1 MLESLRNTLA
11 RGFSVLAQ
19 RVSAEPRHPDE
30 RRVYGGPRTVAGV
43 AITPDTAVTISAVWA
58 CLRYL
63 SQTVAV
69 LPWHVMREVDN
80 GAEIQRS
87 NPVDWLIYKRPNP
100 EWSSFQFRE
109 TLTHWA
115 LRWGNGYAEIER
127 DQAGRP
133 FNLWPIHP
141 ERVSVCRDTD
151 TGLLF
156 YEVDNGSSAKVE
168 IAAADMFH
176 IRGFGEGV
184 VGVNVI
190 DYAAQSLGW
199 ARAAQIFGA
208 AFFGNGATP
217 ASVVMN
223 KKPLTPEG
231 LKRQRKEF
239 EDLYKGPGRAGRTAF
254 LDNDADI
261 KSIGMDID
269 KMQLVETHQ
278 YLVEEVARWFGV
290 PPHKIM
296 HLLRATFCLPADS
309 RVFTEAGPKRIAD
322 VKVGEKVWSR
332 DATGRWTLST
342 IERSAPTGIDR
353 ILRIRTTN
361 RTTRMNAKH
370 RVLARRAHEV
380 PLEPGQ
386 IGGRNVGGK
395 KARVEWRTEYVPAG
409 ELKVGDTIVALDK
422 LPDIGVTTAPNGREL
437 TPGFMAFCGLLIG
450 DGNVFAS
457 GSVAVA
463 RADAAP
469 YMAHYREAMRS
480 EFFAGGRV
488 SPAGEKH
495 HAARLTAAN
504 VAAVRLALEAGE
516 SRADIAALYSVSC
529 STVHAIANGRNW
541 VSPSPGAIRPILL
554 REGVRRTMFSS
565 AAAAEEL
572 IHLGFGGTARTKRV
586 PGWVF
591 TTTEEL
597 RLAFLAGFLDAD
609 GSVDKSGRM
618 AFHSVSHNLIE
629 DVRHLCMGMGIPVT
643 NARRARVKTRLPNGE
658 SFEGEISAFTCSDPG
673 ENRRVPTA
681 TPAYRDRMNAGRP
694 FGRKDR
700 AYPRHGGAGFSEEGC
715 KLSRIAEIT
724 EEPAETVYD
733 LTVAGTHN
741 FVADGVVVHNSNIEH
756 QAIEVVVDSIS
767 PWVKRFEDE
776 ADYKLFGQNRRG
788 LYTKMSMNALLRG
801 DMKARMEFYKGM
813 QFVGAYSPN
822 RILQLE
828 DENTLG
834 PEGDIHVMQQQM
846 VPLEFIAEGPVQ
858 PGATPEPSTP
868 ASEEPPAEEDDAAR
882 AARNRAEAWLETVL

>member
-1 MLESLRNTLA
+1 MLEGLRNTLA

-19 RVSAEPRHPDE
+19 RVSVEPRHPDE

-231 LKRQRKEF
+231 LKRQRKQF
-239 EDLYKGPGRAGRTAF
+239 EELYKGPARAGRTAF

-261 KSIGMDID
+261 KAIGMDID

-278 YLVEEVARWFGV
+278 HLVEEVCRWFGV

-296 HLLRATFCLPADS
+296 HLLRATF
-309 RVFTEAGPKRIAD
+309 
-322 VKVGEKVWSR
+322 
-332 DATGRWTLST
+332 
-342 IERSAPTGIDR
+342 
-353 ILRIRTTN
+353 
-361 RTTRMNAKH
+361 
-370 RVLARRAHEV
+370 
-380 PLEPGQ
+380 
-386 IGGRNVGGK
+386 
-395 KARVEWRTEYVPAG
+395 
-409 ELKVGDTIVALDK
+409 
-422 LPDIGVTTAPNGREL
+422 
-437 TPGFMAFCGLLIG
+437 
-450 DGNVFAS
+450 
-457 GSVAVA
+457 
-463 RADAAP
+463 
-469 YMAHYREAMRS
+469 
-480 EFFAGGRV
+480 
-488 SPAGEKH
+488 
-495 HAARLTAAN
+495 
-504 VAAVRLALEAGE
+504 
-516 SRADIAALYSVSC
+516 
-529 STVHAIANGRNW
+529 
-541 VSPSPGAIRPILL
+541 
-554 REGVRRTMFSS
+554 
-565 AAAAEEL
+565 
-572 IHLGFGGTARTKRV
+572 
-586 PGWVF
+586 
-591 TTTEEL
+591 
-597 RLAFLAGFLDAD
+597 
-609 GSVDKSGRM
+609 
-618 AFHSVSHNLIE
+618 
-629 DVRHLCMGMGIPVT
+629 
-643 NARRARVKTRLPNGE
+643 
-658 SFEGEISAFTCSDPG
+658 
-673 ENRRVPTA
+673 
-681 TPAYRDRMNAGRP
+681 
-694 FGRKDR
+694 
-700 AYPRHGGAGFSEEGC
+700 
-715 KLSRIAEIT
+715 
-724 EEPAETVYD
+724 
-733 LTVAGTHN
+733 
-741 FVADGVVVHNSNIEH
+741 SNIEH

-801 DMKARMEFYKGM
+801 DMKSRMEFYKGM

-834 PEGDIHVMQQQM
+834 PEGDVHVMQQQM

-858 PGATPEPSTP
+858 SAGA
-868 ASEEPPAEEDDAAR
+868 PPAAPPDAEDSPQEEDAEAR
-882 AARNRAEAWLETVL
+882 AARARAEAWMEHAL